1 MRYQERIYIQNEN
14 GAVRNKD
21 ILNVNMSSDMCVF
34 ESPLFNLS
42 GASKIDCTGTTGTS
56 YVISTATTIP
66 LTFQFTANTESF
78 TANSATFKYEIY
90 KYATQTQSFVN
101 PPVYKS
107 SIIEYSAI
115 SATSATTQYIPVSG
129 ISLDG
134 DYLVKGYYMYPVC
147 TFFANKLGKTI
158 DTLTFSSGS
167 EFGLYDSKLDYYFI
181 ALKQAEIPKL
191 LVNSSNTVAANQLVQ
206 QVVLPTDGQ
215 INITVSNS
223 AAGDIIVT
231 LNGLV
236 LAKNYDYIL
245 SGSVITMTDK
255 MIYGDIVTIIFT
267 TQGGNN
273 IVGDN
278 INVNAPVVSGITNNE
293 GSNNPYFDT
302 TTGKYE
308 IFTTTTPANGGAI
321 IVMLNGVTL
330 ASGIDYY
337 QSVSNPKRIIL
348 EGNIMLDD
356 MITIVYFPTT
366 NVINGLNTNIPSV
379 TWSILSGPELNNGF
393 FSLEVSTG
401 STFTTLYSSGYTPYS
416 IGRTIYS
423 DTFTASGTVG
433 TVLYYRVKNEK
444 DYVTLCGDVV
454 STVAYSETIPLT
466 IQTNSINSY

>member
-1 MRYQERIYIQNEN
+1 MRFQEIIYIQNEN

-90 KYATQTQSFVN
+90 KYATQTQSFIT

-107 SIIEYSAI
+107 GIIEYSAI
-115 SATSATTQYIPVSG
+115 SATSATTQYIPISG

-147 TFFANKLGKTI
+147 TFFGEKLGKTI

-167 EFGLYDSKLDYYFI
+167 EFGLYDSTLDYYFI
-181 ALKQAEIPKL
+181 ALKQAEIPRL
-191 LVNSSNTVAANQLVQ
+191 MVNASNTVAANQLVQ
-206 QVVLPTDGQ
+206 QVVLPIDGQ
-215 INITVSNS
+215 TNITVSNS

-236 LAKNYDYIL
+236 LAKNYDYTL
-245 SGSVITMTDK
+245 SGGVITMNGS
-255 MIYGDIVTIIFT
+255 MVYGDIVTIIFT
-267 TQGGNN
+267 TLGGNN

-278 INVNAPVVSGITNNE
+278 INVNAPVVSGISNNQ
-293 GSNNPYFDT
+293 GSNNPYYDT

-308 IFTTTTPANGGAI
+308 IFTTVTPASGGAI
-321 IVMLNGVTL
+321 IVMLNGATL

-337 QSVSNPKRIIL
+337 QSISNPKRIIL
-348 EGNIMLDD
+348 EGNIVLDD

-366 NVINGLNTNIPSV
+366 NVVNGLNTNVPSV
-379 TWSILSGPELNNGF
+379 TWSILTGPQLNNGF

-401 STFTTLYSSGYTPYS
+401 TSFTTLYSSGYTSYS
-416 IGRTIYS
+416 IGRTLYS

-433 TVLYYRVKNEK
+433 TILYYRVKNEK
-444 DYVTLCGDVV
+444 NYITLCGDIV
-454 STVAYSETIPLT
+454 TTIAYSEIIPLT

>member
-1 MRYQERIYIQNEN
+1 MRFQEIIYIQNEN

-56 YVISTATTIP
+56 YVISTATIIP

-90 KYATQTQSFVN
+90 KYATQTQSFIT

-107 SIIEYSAI
+107 GIIEYSAI
-115 SATSATTQYIPVSG
+115 SATSATTQYIPISG

-147 TFFANKLGKTI
+147 TFFGEKLGKTI

-167 EFGLYDSKLDYYFI
+167 EFGLYDSTLDYYFI
-181 ALKQAEIPKL
+181 ALKQAEIPRL
-191 LVNSSNTVAANQLVQ
+191 MVNASNTVAANQLVQ
-206 QVVLPTDGQ
+206 QVVLPIDGQ
-215 INITVSNS
+215 TNITVSNS

-236 LAKNYDYIL
+236 LAKNYDYTL
-245 SGSVITMTDK
+245 SGGVITMNGS
-255 MIYGDIVTIIFT
+255 MVYGDIVTIIFT
-267 TQGGNN
+267 TLGGNN

-278 INVNAPVVSGITNNE
+278 INVNAPVVSGISNNQ
-293 GSNNPYFDT
+293 GSNNPYYDT

-308 IFTTTTPANGGAI
+308 IFTTVTPASGGAI
-321 IVMLNGVTL
+321 IVMLNGATL

-337 QSVSNPKRIIL
+337 QSISNPKRIIL
-348 EGNIMLDD
+348 EGNIVLDD

-366 NVINGLNTNIPSV
+366 NVVNGLNTNVPSV
-379 TWSILSGPELNNGF
+379 TWSILTGPQLNNGF

-401 STFTTLYSSGYTPYS
+401 TSFTTLYSSGYTSYS
-416 IGRTIYS
+416 IGRTLYS

-433 TVLYYRVKNEK
+433 TILYYRVKNEK
-444 DYVTLCGDVV
+444 NYITLCGDIV
-454 STVAYSETIPLT
+454 TTIAYSEIIPLT